1 MAKDLFLPKAIKEL
15 KMTTI
20 EYIHA
25 ANGREGIFGCRQDID
40 AGTNENIEGNSKEK
54 TMLKGKYFHFQL
66 NWLLCI

>member
-20 EYIHA
+20 AYIHA

-40 AGTNENIEGNSKEK
+40 AGTNENIEGNSK
-54 TMLKGKYFHFQL
+54 
-66 NWLLCI
+66 